1 MKKIAL
7 ILGLFLVLN
16 SNTFAKTDNNAQI
29 HVSTKIGEQ
38 KFVNPIFYQPLRPL
52 SSTTGWAYLTP
63 TSVTFSTLSDKNK
76 ITNKGKCSLIENK
89 QDRITLKC
97 DFSWYDP
104 KGNSDIKQYY
114 FTFLTKGYFFDT
126 HIKIQELNYQIKN
139 GQVDKMSS
147 EFYITPID
155 KVSLKSD

>member
-1 MKKIAL
+1 MQKVVLSFIC
-7 ILGLFLVLN
+7 FLTAC
-16 SNTFAKTDNNAQI
+16 SSIFGYDKEF
-29 HVSTKIGEQ
+29 K
-38 KFVNPIFYQPLRPL
+38 NPVFYQPLEPL
-52 SSTTGWAYLTP
+52 SQVSTWTYITP
-63 TSVTFSTLSDKNK
+63 TSIDIREPSDRNLSAG
-76 ITNKGKCSLIENK
+76 KGKCDLIENK

>member
-1 MKKIAL
+1 MKKVVLSFIC
-7 ILGLFLVLN
+7 FLTACH
-16 SNTFAKTDNNAQI
+16 SIFGYDTEFK
-29 HVSTKIGEQ
+29 
-38 KFVNPIFYQPLRPL
+38 NPIFNQPLRPL
-52 SSTTGWAYLTP
+52 SKTSTWTYLTP
-63 TSVTFSTLSDKNK
+63 TSYVSMTPLDKNK
-76 ITNKGKCSLIENK
+76 IDTRGKCDLVENK

-139 GQVDKMSS
+139 GQVDKISS